1 MVEKEVHT
9 TTNPAMTDKASIE
22 KGLGEAKHKAEELGI
37 EVGHVRELKGADK
50 MFAYASADAMS
61 INSATNK
68 RLVQKIDRNI
78 LPWLCVL
85 YILQY
90 LDKGV

>member
-1 MVEKEVHT
+1 MAEKEVQT
-9 TTNPAMTDKASIE
+9 PVVASMRKSSIE
-22 KGLGEAKHKAEELGI
+22 KEIGAAKIKADELGI
-37 EVGHVRELKGADK
+37 EVGHVQDFKGADK

-61 INSATNK
+61 IDEETNK
-68 RLVQKIDRNI
+68 KLVRKIDMNV

-85 YILQY
+85 YVLQY

>member
-1 MVEKEVHT
+1 MAEKETHVPEE
-9 TTNPAMTDKASIE
+9 PAPKHKASIE
-22 KGLGEAKHKAEELGI
+22 KELGVAKVKADELGI
-37 EVGHVRELKGADK
+37 EVGHVQNFKGADK

-61 INSATNK
+61 IDEETNK
-68 RLVQKIDRNI
+68 KLVRKIDLNV

-85 YILQY
+85 YVLQY